1 MSSVPERDEI
11 DPEHKWD
18 VESIFATD
26 DEWEA
31 AYEAVEERLDD
42 IREYEGRATE
52 NGETLLAV
60 LELRDEIARE
70 LETVLSYARMRS
82 HEDTRDQTYQAMAN
96 RAKSLASDYSS
107 ATSFVE
113 PAIQSLDRDELDSMI
128 AETPGLELYDHHL
141 DDVHRLKLH
150 TRSAEVENVIAE
162 LSEVTG
168 AAGDIYSI
176 FTNADLSFP
185 AATDSEGEEVEVTL
199 SNLTSLLRQ
208 PDRELRRTAHES
220 IFETFG
226 EYANTV
232 ATTYRNSITADVKTA
247 RLRNYDT
254 AREAA
259 MDGPKVPVD
268 VYDNLVETV
277 HDNLGPLHRHAE
289 LKRRHLGVDDL
300 QMWDLYTPLAEGEPP
315 EVPWEDAKEHV
326 VEAVAPLGDDY
337 HSRLAEGFES
347 RWVDVFENE
356 GKRSGA
362 YSGGTYDTQP
372 FILMNYQRD
381 PESMFTAAHEAGHS
395 MHSVYAEENQPYVYA
410 DYTIFVAEVASTVNE
425 TLLTNYLLETV
436 EDDRLRRFVLDQYL
450 ERVRSTL
457 FRQTMFAE
465 FEHQAHAVIEDGGT
479 VTVDDLDEIYG
490 DLKREFY
497 EPAVV
502 DDYIQREWMRIPHF
516 YSAYYVYQY
525 STGIAAATSLARQI
539 MEEGE
544 RAARRYREFLSK
556 GSREYPLDLLREA
569 GVDMRSP
576 DPIED
581 AIEVYDG
588 YLDEME
594 ALL

>member
-1 MSSVPERDEI
+1 MSSVPERSDV
-11 DPEHKWD
+11 DPEYKWD

-31 AYEAVEERLDD
+31 TYEAVEERLDD
-42 IREYEGRATE
+42 LREYEGRATE
-52 NGETLLAV
+52 DGETLLAV
-60 LELRDEIARE
+60 LELRDEVARQ
-70 LETVLSYARMRS
+70 LETVFSYASMRS

-96 RAKSLASDYSS
+96 RAKSLAADYSS
-107 ATSFVE
+107 ATSFLE
-113 PAIQSLDRDELDSMI
+113 PAIQSLDRDELDRMI
-128 AETPGLELYDHHL
+128 EETPGLERYDHHL
-141 DDVHRLKLH
+141 DDVHRLKPH

-162 LSEVTG
+162 LSEATG

-176 FTNADLSFP
+176 FTNADLEFP
-185 AATDSEGEEVEVTL
+185 PAEDSAGNEEEVTL
-199 SNLTSLLRQ
+199 SNVTNLLRR
-208 PDRELRRTAHES
+208 PDRELRRNVHES
-220 IFETFG
+220 LFETFG

-232 ATTYRNSITADVKTA
+232 ATTYRNSVTADVKTA
-247 RLRNYDT
+247 RLRNYET

-259 MDGPKVPVD
+259 MNGPNVPVE

-300 QMWDLYTPLAEGEPP
+300 RMWDLYTPLAEGEPP
-315 EVPWEDAKEHV
+315 EIAWEDAKEHV
-326 VEAVAPLGDDY
+326 VEAVAPLGEEY
-337 HSRLAEGFES
+337 QSRLAEGFES

-395 MHSVYAEENQPYVYA
+395 MHSLYAEEHQPYVYA

-425 TLLTNYLLETV
+425 TLLTNHLLETV
-436 EDDRLRRFVLDQYL
+436 DDDRLRRFVLDQYL

-465 FEHQAHAVIEDGGT
+465 FEHQAHDVIEDGGT
-479 VTVDDLDEIYG
+479 VTVDDLDGIYG

-502 DDYIQREWMRIPHF
+502 DDLIEREWMRIPHF

-525 STGIAAATSLARQI
+525 STGLSAATSLARQI
-539 MEEGE
+539 LEEGE
-544 RAARRYREFLSK
+544 PAARRYREFLSK
-556 GSREYPLDLLREA
+556 GSREYPLDLLEDA

-576 DPIED
+576 DPVED